1 MLKYLFLMEKKYY
14 GVVHNELFKG
24 TDIRSQCEAEIS
36 LFTGLP
42 AQKPEFMESH
52 IKKRKHTVPN
62 SDSDEE
68 WKPSSE
74 KTKRI
79 PG

>member
-1 MLKYLFLMEKKYY
+1 M
-14 GVVHNELFKG
+14 ELFIMNYSKEP
-24 TDIRSQCEAEIS
+24 IYVNNVRLRF

-74 KTKRI
+74 KTKRN

>member
-1 MLKYLFLMEKKYY
+1 MSK
-14 GVVHNELFKG
+14 V
-24 TDIRSQCEAEIS
+24 TDIRSQCEAQIS

-52 IKKRKHTVPN
+52 SKRRKHTVPN

-68 WKPSSE
+68 WKPSSK
-74 KTKRI
+74 KTKRN